1 MGYTRGRAS
10 ARSGSDA
17 ERLRSDEESRSNP
30 SGRSDWL
37 CCARTLPCVGAVLFD
52 LEHDHGQLYDF
63 FTRGLTRSV
72 EHPVR

>member
-1 MGYTRGRAS
+1 MGYTRGRA

-17 ERLRSDEESRSNP
+17 VRLRSDDESRSNP

-52 LEHDHGQLYDF
+52 LARDHANKNIF
-63 FTRGLTRSV
+63 
-72 EHPVR
+72 